1 MVCVDPQSARVNPLE
16 VKVQKLQGNVQKYG
30 VWLGGSLLAEQV
42 RRRWPC

>member
-1 MVCVDPQSARVNPLE
+1 MNPLE